1 MILVLNLRNI
11 LVNEIP
17 NAIHNTLLVQ
27 NKFLTLRVIKAMGDS
42 SGVVWEVPPPFPCK
56 YKANF
61 SFSTLVKA
69 MDGASGLEDSKKF
82 ELSYISNLLYLS
94 PMLFLR
100 WV

>member
-17 NAIHNTLLVQ
+17 NTIHNTLLVQ
-27 NKFLTLRVIKAMGDS
+27 NKFLTLRVIKAIGDS
-42 SGVVWEVPPPFPCK
+42 RGVVWEVPPFPCK

-82 ELSYISNLLYLS
+82 AGSYISNLLYLS